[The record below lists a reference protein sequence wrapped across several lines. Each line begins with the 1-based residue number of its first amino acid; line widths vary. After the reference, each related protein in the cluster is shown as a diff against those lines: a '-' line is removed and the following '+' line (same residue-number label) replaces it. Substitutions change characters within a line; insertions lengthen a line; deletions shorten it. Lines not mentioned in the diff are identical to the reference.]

1 MKVIAKVFSILSAV
15 LYGLIFVGGFVSGIV
30 LLSNDNIVGIAPL
43 VGSFVYA
50 VLTVFAIVAI
60 KKTYHFKNKRDLVV
74 WGVVTLL
81 LVNVISGIFMLI
93 VSDGVYDDE
102 TSGTCYEVAAA
113 SSSLVKV
120 KELYDAGIL
129 TKEEY
134 EQKRAKY
141 AANI

>member
-1 MKVIAKVFSILSAV
+1 MEIDNLEIVDLGVGKLTIINDIAAGILYKAW
-15 LYGLIFVGGFVSGIV
+15 
-30 LLSNDNIVGIAPL
+30 NMTDC
-43 VGSFVYA
+43 
-50 VLTVFAIVAI
+50 
-60 KKTYHFKNKRDLVV
+60 
-74 WGVVTLL
+74 
-81 LVNVISGIFMLI
+81 
-93 VSDGVYDDE
+93 VYDDE